1 MCLRYV
7 WASFPNP
14 FLRLYSRKS
23 IGARPFVKI
32 RFTLYRLS
40 GGGFTTACSVF
51 GVIALNFIMCVMLRD
66 QRLGLRVRFG
76 ATKSQHVKP

>member
-1 MCLRYV
+1 MCGL
-7 WASFPNP
+7 P
-14 FLRLYSRKS
+14 FQILSYGYTAGRVLGLDHLS
-23 IGARPFVKI
+23 KI